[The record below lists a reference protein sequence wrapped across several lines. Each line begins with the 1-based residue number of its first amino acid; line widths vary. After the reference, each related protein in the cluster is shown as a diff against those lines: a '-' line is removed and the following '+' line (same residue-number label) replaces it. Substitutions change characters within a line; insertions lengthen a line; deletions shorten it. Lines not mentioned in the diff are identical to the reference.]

1 VRALRGSVCQGG
13 GVARETFQHREG
25 VPSMFEKED
34 KAPFL
39 DAPGGGASWRDR
51 PGHVDNISEGAVP
64 HNASSQTPA
73 SELLLLRPRFHVRII
88 DESVFECPPITP
100 AAALRFASQ

>member
-1 VRALRGSVCQGG
+1 MGPSFPPPISKAPNRTVDGSPRPAALGVRPPLPEVSDEELCAGLARLGVQGG

-64 HNASSQTPA
+64 HNA
-73 SELLLLRPRFHVRII
+73 
-88 DESVFECPPITP
+88 
-100 AAALRFASQ
+100 